1 MNKTYIPSPFA
12 AILLLEESRFSV
24 GLTRVSRLR
33 HFSSYSSSLFYTRVA
48 GVPTLV
54 DK

>member
-12 AILLLEESRFSV
+12 TMLLLEESRSSV
-24 GLTRVSRLR
+24 GLNRVRRLLD
-33 HFSSYSSSLFYTRVA
+33 FSSYSSSIFYTRVA